1 MNHRPISGS
10 RGPEPGEVQLN
21 GVTGQHRMLIT
32 LAAILFLFI
41 LMGTHRDAF
50 GQQPREVTFNEAVNI
65 ALQQN
70 IDLKIVANTA
80 ELNAISIR
88 QQRSNFYPDLYLSGQ
103 GSQNYGRNFIAE
115 EGRILNM
122 TTEQIGINVGSNI
135 NLFSGFG
142 DVAGLRQAQLATEA
156 AELDYDRARQSV
168 VFQVMFNFLTLIE
181 QGEQIRV
188 LQENLESQQQQ
199 LQQVEGL
206 VEVGNRPPSELYQQ
220 QAAVAG
226 AELAV
231 VEAQQAYQVT
241 ESALIQVLK
250 LDPFGQYEF
259 VAPEVE
265 DEIDVE
271 ETYPLA
277 ELLERAYQQ
286 RPDLRAREAS
296 IDAAREGIR
305 VAQSTRWPT
314 VGLGFGYGTNYTTAD
329 QFGLFDQFDQRRGGS
344 ISLNLSVPIFDR
356 FLTGLNV
363 QRAEVAQDNAE
374 LALENARQDV
384 AVQVRQA
391 RLDLVSAQKRLEVS
405 ATQERAAQ
413 QALEV
418 EEERYAVGVGTL
430 VELSLARAEYVRAA
444 SGRVTAKY
452 DYIFQTKLIDYYLG
466 VLDPREP
473 LF

>member
-1 MNHRPISGS
+1 MTQSPSSEYRDVSHASIPD
-10 RGPEPGEVQLN
+10 RGL
-21 GVTGQHRMLIT
+21 TGFSKLLVT
-32 LAAILFLFI
+32 LAGMLLILV
-41 LMGTHRDAF
+41 LMGWQGRALAQETRSI
-50 GQQPREVTFNEAVNI
+50 TFNEAVNI

-70 IDLKIVANTA
+70 INLKIVANTT
-80 ELNAISIR
+80 ELNAIAIR
-88 QQRSNFYPDLYLSGQ
+88 QQRANFYPDLYLSGQ

-115 EGRILNM
+115 EGRILDM
-122 TTEQIGINVGSNI
+122 TTEQLGFNIGSNV

-142 DVAGLRQAQLATEA
+142 DVAGLKQARLATEA

-168 VFQVMFNFLTLIE
+168 VFQVMFNYLTLIE

-199 LQQVEGL
+199 LDQVQGL
-206 VEVGNRPPSELYQQ
+206 VEVGNRPPSDLYQQ
-220 QAAVAG
+220 QAAVAA

-241 ESALIQVLK
+241 ESTLIQVLQ

-259 VAPEVE
+259 VAPQV
-265 DEIDVE
+265 DDDIDVE
-271 ETYPLA
+271 QAYPLD
-277 ELLERAYQQ
+277 ELLERAYSQ
-286 RPDLRAREAS
+286 RPDLRARETE

-305 VAQSTRWPT
+305 VANSTRWPT

-344 ISLNLSVPIFDR
+344 ISLNLSIPIFDR

-363 QRAEVAQDNAE
+363 QRAEVAENNAE
-374 LALENARQDV
+374 LALESARQDV

-391 RLDLVSAQKRLEVS
+391 RLDLLSAQKRLEVS